1 MKQLLKFGFVGILNT
16 GITFIVYNVL
26 LKLGMVYFAANAIGY
41 IAGVANSY
49 IWNKNWVFGAKGEK
63 DKALILKFVIVNLIS
78 FAVNSAVLWFCI
90 NYITDNKTV
99 AQLPAIV
106 VGMGVNYILNKIWTF
121 KK

>member
-1 MKQLLKFGFVGILNT
+1 MKQLIKFGFVGILNT

-26 LKLGMVYFAANAIGY
+26 LKLGMVYLAANAIGY

-63 DKALILKFVIVNLIS
+63 DKALIFKFVIVNLIS